1 MSPFHLLIASKTSRN
16 DRWIP
21 AIVVLP
27 NRHDLDGISE
37 LVVPIRPL
45 THYPSRGP
53 EWSLAMFVRP
63 ASTHKWGAQFNALAQ
78 PFGGWSVGPSCH
90 TQPTRRWPNESSK
103 YGHCSMQQ
111 MLLGQIFLASP
122 VLQPP
127 QTRYISYLAG
137 PAGLFQQTWKVIH
150 RTRTCDL
157 ASAVRQGCQI
167 TNFTKCKINSRNL
180 GSTLLHKYGL
190 VVLHQHV
197 INFQQRHF
205 GRKTQNI
212 SAYPR
217 PGSDFFEDSSNAKHW
232 AVHVGTLEFQYHL
245 STPWYETL
253 LSDSHFDRVPIW
265 WTGRNPLWAVH
276 NACEMVRKR
285 GENEKFHV
293 LVAVEQL
300 QNQLVFQI
308 KQTICFIVVQ
318 KCGSESPSTQAILE
332 QIRHKSYIYLEFHFS
347 TFLRHPRSYISE
359 LSTAV
364 LE

>member
-1 MSPFHLLIASKTSRN
+1 
-16 DRWIP
+16 
-21 AIVVLP
+21 
-27 NRHDLDGISE
+27 
-37 LVVPIRPL
+37 
-45 THYPSRGP
+45 
-53 EWSLAMFVRP
+53 
-63 ASTHKWGAQFNALAQ
+63 
-78 PFGGWSVGPSCH
+78 
-90 TQPTRRWPNESSK
+90 
-103 YGHCSMQQ
+103 

-245 STPWYETL
+245 STP
-253 LSDSHFDRVPIW
+253 
-265 WTGRNPLWAVH
+265 
-276 NACEMVRKR
+276 
-285 GENEKFHV
+285 
-293 LVAVEQL
+293 
-300 QNQLVFQI
+300 
-308 KQTICFIVVQ
+308 
-318 KCGSESPSTQAILE
+318 
-332 QIRHKSYIYLEFHFS
+332 
-347 TFLRHPRSYISE
+347 
-359 LSTAV
+359 
-364 LE
+364 